1 MNRLSPNSENEDPV
15 VSDGG
20 KWVEAVESLSHA
32 TVLPPRRAASDVSD
46 TTTEADRV
54 GLRIEPHLDRVESPD
69 GPQRIEVQEFTG
81 SIIRLEQPAP
91 SPQKIARQVKFL
103 DLPVRE
109 EGASS
114 ASEEGAQWGLEKRT
128 SNSWMVS
135 AGAVLLVILILC
147 LVLLPLIN
155 SSRFK
160 KTKEAPL
167 HKDNPITAK
176 IQPKAANPL
185 EGQKAKALELFSSYV
200 TATTVE
206 EALLCLRDRE
216 TIAPLFRAR
225 WQPTGISKQ
234 WQATN
239 SCGWIAVVRESL
251 SYAVLRGELPDQSEF
266 YAYFIND
273 GQKLLLDWKAT
284 IAYSSALF
292 TDLEKKQGDLTE
304 VRGKISPTD
313 YYSLTWPEKDYQSFK
328 FTSPDLETTLW
339 AYSRRRESADIALL
353 KILGKTGDGQE
364 TQKTGRVTL
373 RLAAGPETALPNQ
386 WLIQEL
392 LHPDWINP

>member
-1 MNRLSPNSENEDPV
+1 V
-15 VSDGG
+15 
-20 KWVEAVESLSHA
+20 
-32 TVLPPRRAASDVSD
+32 
-46 TTTEADRV
+46 
-54 GLRIEPHLDRVESPD
+54 
-69 GPQRIEVQEFTG
+69 
-81 SIIRLEQPAP
+81 
-91 SPQKIARQVKFL
+91 
-103 DLPVRE
+103 
-109 EGASS
+109 
-114 ASEEGAQWGLEKRT
+114 
-128 SNSWMVS
+128 
-135 AGAVLLVILILC
+135 
-147 LVLLPLIN
+147 
-155 SSRFK
+155 
-160 KTKEAPL
+160 
-167 HKDNPITAK
+167 
-176 IQPKAANPL
+176 
-185 EGQKAKALELFSSYV
+185 
-200 TATTVE
+200 
-206 EALLCLRDRE
+206 
-216 TIAPLFRAR
+216 
-225 WQPTGISKQ
+225 
-234 WQATN
+234 
-239 SCGWIAVVRESL
+239 
-251 SYAVLRGELPDQSEF
+251 F